1 MQKDNEKIKYFLY
14 CRKST
19 EDKERQLLSLESQE
33 EVMRKIA
40 EQNGW
45 KIVKTFHESKS
56 AKAPDKRVFFA
67 EMMIRIKNGEAN
79 GIICW
84 ELSRLARN
92 PDEAGKIMGM
102 LQRGEIKH
110 IKTYSKDYYSDD
122 NAVISSVEFGMANQ
136 YSRDV
141 GKGVKRG
148 IDKKAAMGW
157 RPGFATLGYLNT
169 KTNLKG
175 EQKIL
180 NDPERFHLVKQTFQL
195 MLTGNYTVPRLWKL
209 ANDDLGLTVRKTKKM
224 PVRKLHLS
232 EMYKILS
239 NPFYYGW
246 YEWTKRSGNWI
257 KGNHEPMIIETEFD
271 RIQFLL
277 GRKGKPRP
285 QTHKFAFTGLMKCPC
300 GAGITAEEKFK
311 RQKNGN
317 IHRYI
322 YYHCTRKISPD
333 CTEKSVELKDL
344 EKQIDTILAD
354 LNISPKFQEW
364 AIKYL
369 HEIRTE
375 EAQSQEVS
383 FMAKQRRLEAVI
395 KQLDNLVLL
404 YTSPEN
410 ADGQLISS
418 DELKNNKSK
427 LLKEKSALEEE
438 LNFQGKEIEEWVE
451 LTEKTFN
458 FARYARA
465 WFTNGDMDTK
475 RAIFACLG
483 SDLLLKD
490 QKVAL
495 TLHKPLQVIFEKKN
509 FAEQELT
516 KLEPLKF
523 GSIKGKSAVFAA
535 EFPIM
540 SG

>member
-1 MQKDNEKIKYFLY
+1 MSEFWGP
-14 CRKST
+14 C
-19 EDKERQLLSLESQE
+19 
-33 EVMRKIA
+33 
-40 EQNGW
+40 QNHW

-67 EMMIRIKNGEAN
+67 EMMTRIKNGEAN

-110 IKTYSKDYYSDD
+110 IKTYSKDYFSDD

-157 RPGFATLGYLNT
+157 RPGFAPLGYLNT

-175 EQKIL
+175 EQRIL
-180 NDPERFHLVKQTFQL
+180 NDPERFSLVKQALQL
-195 MLTGNYTVPRLWKL
+195 MLSGNYTVPRLWGL
-209 ANDDLGLTVRKTKKM
+209 VNDDLGLTVRGTKKM

-246 YEWTKRSGNWI
+246 YEWPAGSRNWI
-257 KGNHEPMIIETEFD
+257 KGLHESMITEVEFD

-277 GRKGKPRP
+277 GRKGRPRP
-285 QTHKFAFTGLMKCPC
+285 KTHKFAYTGIMDCGSC
-300 GAGITAEEKFK
+300 GAAITAEEKFK

-317 IHRYI
+317 IHHYI
-322 YYHCTRKISPD
+322 YYHCTKKINPD
-333 CTEKSVELKDL
+333 CFEKSIELKVL

-383 FMAKQRRLEAVI
+383 FVAKQQRLEVII

-410 ADGQLISS
+410 VDGQLLSAN
-418 DELKNNKSK
+418 ELKNTKRA
-427 LLKEKSALEEE
+427 LLKEKAMLEDE
-438 LNFQGKEIEEWVE
+438 LNNQGKQIEEWIE

-465 WFTNGDMDTK
+465 WFANGDMDTK

-483 SDLLLKD
+483 SDFLLKD
-490 QKVAL
+490 QKMAL
-495 TLHKPLQVIFEKKN
+495 TLHKPFQALFEKRKA
-509 FAEQELT
+509 AEQELEG
-516 KLEPLKF
+516 LEPANF
-523 GSIKGKSAVFAA
+523 GSIKGKSAVFAT
-535 EFPIM
+535 EFPLT